1 MYEITDACKEAITQ
15 QFREP
20 VRAEMTV
27 YNIDMAVQGAL
38 SLQSSDSFPGTTPEM
53 VPMSHGR
60 WRR

>member
-38 SLQSSDSFPGTTPEM
+38 SLAQNGDARAGLYAG
-53 VPMSHGR
+53 GR
-60 WRR
+60 AVRI